1 MKFFVKHDSDRQTKG
16 RIVEIIK
23 RPMLLTLIAYAIDIC
38 VSIAYYPAPM
48 PIKFANFLTITF
60 VIAVTWLILSVL
72 NGYGMVLI
80 NELTKK
86 AGARGDKF
94 DPKIIYSSSSL

>member
-60 VIAVTWLILSVL
+60 VVAPVT
-72 NGYGMVLI
+72 YK
-80 NELTKK
+80 LTKDGASSWNK
-86 AGARGDKF
+86 ATGMTFPTGGTAVPFFLFEKT
-94 DPKIIYSSSSL
+94 LLA